1 MPIRIACSNCN
12 EPLRV
17 PDYAAGQPV
26 QCPHCDALSE
36 VPDVKPTR
44 RRRRRPDGQNSPVI
58 ARPRKEQPLGTV
70 SLVLG
75 MLAVVT
81 SCVPGLSAVF
91 AIMAVVLGA
100 VGMTRESERSAAR
113 AGVTLG
119 ILAFVLMIV
128 IVFAFAGL
136 VMKYFPEN

>member
-1 MPIRIACSNCN
+1 MPIRIACSKCN

-44 RRRRRPDGQNSPVI
+44 RRRRPNDQNSPVI

-75 MLAVVT
+75 MMAVVT
-81 SCVPGLSAVF
+81 SCVPALSAVF
-91 AIMAVVLGA
+91 AIMAVVLGS

-113 AGVTLG
+113 VGVSLG
-119 ILAFVLMIV
+119 ILAIILMIV
-128 IVFAFAGL
+128 LVFAFAGL
-136 VMKYFPEN
+136 VMKFI

>member
-44 RRRRRPDGQNSPVI
+44 RRRPDGQNSPVI
-58 ARPRKEQPLGTV
+58 ARPRNEQPLGTV
-70 SLVLG
+70 ALVLG
-75 MLAVVT
+75 ILGVVT

-100 VGMTRESERSAAR
+100 VGMTRDSERSAAQV
-113 AGVTLG
+113 GVTLG
-119 ILAFVLMIV
+119 ILSFVLMIV

-136 VMKYFPEN
+136 VMKFSEH